1 MEQKLST
8 DVDVVYAWSHL
19 CLPMFPGSIL
29 TCVVKTSAQI
39 PFSAAN
45 AGQLSALKDKGK
57 RGHQWQGIVIGGH
70 WSGSEMD
77 SSLPLCGSCFE
88 RGLTIDPLAK

>member
-57 RGHQWQGIVIGGH
+57 RGHQWQGIVIGAIGVEVK
-70 WSGSEMD
+70 WTALSLSVGPVLSG
-77 SSLPLCGSCFE
+77 
-88 RGLTIDPLAK
+88 A